1 MYWHK
6 WPGLWDTCG
15 DRGPHVGDTEAKQPN
30 KAKEV
35 IEQVNGKRC
44 GGELDLELTLG
55 LEGEAHGVAV
65 PEQAVDDGEP
75 DEGDAARDADGARP
89 RRAPVA
95 ARGALDVRVAGRGA
109 PPGRRRPAP
118 VAMQQR
124 RPHLLHL
131 RLHALRAPQDA
142 HDAATAAAA
151 ATDPYQQ
158 IWSLSLSLSLSPGIP
173 NPRPRVRDRVRAR
186 ARPAC
191 LSPSVGWVRAGRR
204 GYIG

>member
-1 MYWHK
+1 M
-6 WPGLWDTCG
+6 
-15 DRGPHVGDTEAKQPN
+15 
-30 KAKEV
+30 
-35 IEQVNGKRC
+35 
-44 GGELDLELTLG
+44 G

-95 ARGALDVRVAGRGA
+95 ARGALDVGVAGRGA
-109 PPGRRRPAP
+109 PPGRRPAP
-118 VAMQQR
+118 VAVQQR

-151 ATDPYQQ
+151 ATDPYQP
-158 IWSLSLSLSLSPGIP
+158 I
-173 NPRPRVRDRVRAR
+173 
-186 ARPAC
+186 
-191 LSPSVGWVRAGRR
+191 
-204 GYIG
+204 